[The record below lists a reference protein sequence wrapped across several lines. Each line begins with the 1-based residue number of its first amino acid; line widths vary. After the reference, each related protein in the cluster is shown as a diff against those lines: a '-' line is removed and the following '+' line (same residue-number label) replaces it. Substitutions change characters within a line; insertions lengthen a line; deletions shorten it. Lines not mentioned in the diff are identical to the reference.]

1 MAKVEAKRTAARAR
15 TKSSKAYS
23 DRARRSLPGG
33 VTANVKYFDPYPIA
47 MRRARGCR
55 LWDLDGN
62 EYIDYCLSFGPLILG
77 HGHPRVVKALRDVLD
92 STGTTMLGTPHELEA
107 AYAERLLR
115 IFKPEGLMRFT
126 VSGIEATLHAVR
138 IARAYRRRPMIGKFE
153 GHYHGGVDEFLVSHA
168 PSAAE
173 AKRGLA
179 ATSGSRGTPAH
190 VLENT
195 LVLPFNDL
203 AATEA
208 RIREHADRLA
218 CIILEPIERS
228 FIASDRDFLE
238 GLREVTARFD
248 IPLIFDE
255 VMSGFRVTY
264 GGAQHAYGVVPDL
277 LCLGKVIGGG
287 LPCGAFLGRSDILEL
302 ADPTKDE
309 FFHSSTFAGYP
320 PAMAAGMATLDEL
333 EKPGTFE
340 GLLETSRKVASGIER
355 RLSDEPAPVQV
366 LRVGSVFSILFTDR
380 KVRTTRDTLAADG
393 GKRAAL
399 DAAVLDRGIFV
410 KPGKP
415 LYLSTAHDEGA
426 VRQTLDAFGEA
437 ISDVA
442 G

>member
-1 MAKVEAKRTAARAR
+1 M
-15 TKSSKAYS
+15 
-23 DRARRSLPGG
+23 
-33 VTANVKYFDPYPIA
+33 
-47 MRRARGCR
+47 
-55 LWDLDGN
+55 
-62 EYIDYCLSFGPLILG
+62 
-77 HGHPRVVKALRDVLD
+77 
-92 STGTTMLGTPHELEA
+92 
-107 AYAERLLR
+107 
-115 IFKPEGLMRFT
+115 
-126 VSGIEATLHAVR
+126 
-138 IARAYRRRPMIGKFE
+138 
-153 GHYHGGVDEFLVSHA
+153 
-168 PSAAE
+168 
-173 AKRGLA
+173 
-179 ATSGSRGTPAH
+179 
-190 VLENT
+190 
-195 LVLPFNDL
+195 
-203 AATEA
+203 
-208 RIREHADRLA
+208 
-218 CIILEPIERS
+218 
-228 FIASDRDFLE
+228 
-238 GLREVTARFD
+238 TARFD

-340 GLLETSRKVASGIER
+340 GLLETSRTVASGIER